1 MDKIAIIGS
10 GIMAKVV
17 ADRARE
23 LGIESHCFSFDNSD
37 IACSAVDAFHEV
49 DIFDTDEIIHICEEN
64 QIAGVIATTELTILP
79 AAKVASV
86 LGLNG
91 NPVKAA
97 EKITNK
103 YFTREQVKRV
113 KELKQ
118 PRFWKY
124 VEGDLPQIDKFP
136 VIVKPIAAGGKRG
149 ICVVWSQS
157 ELLKA
162 VEGALPFSRA
172 KGVLIEEYLE
182 GGTEYSVE
190 SLSYNG
196 QNYIVQIT
204 QKDTSGPP
212 HCNELGHHQ
221 PAPLSEERRRKVES
235 VISEMLT
242 AVGIENGPCHT
253 EIKIIEGKIYLI
265 EINARPGG
273 DHITHP
279 LTELSTGYPFVSG
292 IIWIA
297 LNQFTGHEPINLEKN
312 YAGIYFVTEE
322 TADLRTLFDECQKF
336 PWVYAKHQVS
346 EEPSKIMFN
355 DEEGLN
361 YFIYF
366 DKKEKPDIKAL
377 MKELEVK

>member
-23 LGIESHCFSFDNSD
+23 LRIESHCFSFDSSD
-37 IACSAVDAFHEV
+37 IACSAVDYFHEV
-49 DIFDTDEIIHICEEN
+49 NIFDTDEMIHICKEKK
-64 QIAGVIATTELTILP
+64 ISGVIATTELTILP
-79 AAKVASV
+79 AAKVASR

-91 NPVKAA
+91 NKVKVA
-97 EKITNK
+97 EEITNK
-103 YFTREQVKRV
+103 YLTREKVNGI
-113 KELKQ
+113 KELYQ
-118 PRFWKY
+118 PGFWNY
-124 VEGDLPQIDKFP
+124 VEGDMPQIDNFP

-149 ICVVWSQS
+149 ICVVQSQS
-157 ELLKA
+157 ELAPA
-162 VEGALPFSRA
+162 VERALPFSRV

-196 QNYIVQIT
+196 QNYVVQIT

-221 PAPLSEERRRKVES
+221 PAPLNEEMRRKVES

-242 AVGIENGPCHT
+242 TVGIKNGPCHT
-253 EIKIIEGKIYLI
+253 EIKIIDEKIFLI

-297 LNQFTGHEPINLEKN
+297 LNQFAGHEPINLQKN
-312 YAGIYFVTEE
+312 YAGIYFLTEE
-322 TADLRTLFDECQKF
+322 TADLKPIFDECQKY
-336 PWVYAKHQVS
+336 PWLYAKHQVC
-346 EEPSKIMFN
+346 EGPSKIMFN

-377 MKELEVK
+377 MKKLEIK

>member
-23 LGIESHCFSFDNSD
+23 LGIESHCFSFDSSD
-37 IACSAVDAFHEV
+37 IACSAVDHFHEV
-49 DIFDTDEIIHICEEN
+49 NIFDTDEIIQICKEN
-64 QIAGVIATTELTILP
+64 KISGVIATTELTILP
-79 AAKVASV
+79 AAKVSSS
-86 LGLNG
+86 LDLNG
-91 NPVKAA
+91 NSVKVA
-97 EKITNK
+97 EEITNK
-103 YFTREQVKRV
+103 YLTREKVNRV
-113 KELKQ
+113 KELYQ
-118 PRFWKY
+118 PGYWNY
-124 VEGDLPQIDKFP
+124 VEGDIPQIDKFP

-149 ICVVWSQS
+149 VCVVWSQS
-157 ELLKA
+157 ELEEA
-162 VEGALPFSRA
+162 VERALPFSRI

-190 SLSYNG
+190 SLSYKG
-196 QNYIVQIT
+196 ENYVVQIT

-221 PAPLSEERRRKVES
+221 PAPLSEGMRRKVES
-235 VISEMLT
+235 VISKMLT
-242 AVGIENGPCHT
+242 AVSIENGPCHT

-279 LTELSTGYPFVSG
+279 LAELSTGYPFVSG

-297 LNQFTGHEPINLEKN
+297 LNKFAGHEPIDLENN
-312 YAGIYFVTEE
+312 YAGIYFLTEE
-322 TADLRTLFDECQKF
+322 TAELKPIFDECLKY
-336 PWVYAKHQVS
+336 PWLYTKHQVS
-346 EEPSKIMFN
+346 EEPSKILFN

-366 DKKEKPDIKAL
+366 DKKQKPDIKAL
-377 MKELEVK
+377 LEELSVK

>member
-10 GIMAKVV
+10 GIMAKVI

-23 LGIESHCFSFDNSD
+23 LKIESHCFSFDSND
-37 IACSAVDAFHEV
+37 IACSVVDFFHEV
-49 DIFDTDEIIHICEEN
+49 NIFDTDEIIHICDEN
-64 QIAGVIATTELTILP
+64 KINGVIATTELTILP
-79 AAKVASV
+79 AAKVAYH

-91 NPVKAA
+91 NSIKAA
-97 EKITNK
+97 EEITNK
-103 YFTREQVKRV
+103 YFTREKVNKV

-118 PRFWKY
+118 PQFWNY
-124 VEGDLPQIDKFP
+124 VEGDMPEIHDYP
-136 VIVKPIAAGGKRG
+136 VIVKPVAAGGKRG
-149 ICVVWSQS
+149 ICVVQSQL
-157 ELLKA
+157 ELTKA
-162 VEGALPFSRA
+162 VEEALNFSRVR
-172 KGVLIEEYLE
+172 GVLIEEYLE
-182 GGTEYSVE
+182 GGMEYSVE

-196 QNYIVQIT
+196 KNYVVQIT

-221 PAPLSEERRRKVES
+221 PAQLSDEMRIKVES

-253 EIKIIEGKIYLI
+253 EIKIIEGRIYLI

-273 DHITHP
+273 DHITYP

-292 IIWIA
+292 IIRIA
-297 LNQFTGHEPINLEKN
+297 LNKFEGYEPVNLEKN
-312 YAGIYFVTEE
+312 YAGIYFLTEE
-322 TADLRTLFDECQKF
+322 TADLKPVFDKCEKYS
-336 PWVYAKHQVS
+336 WLYTRHQVS
-346 EEPSKIMFN
+346 EKPSKIVFN

-366 DKKEKPDIKAL
+366 DREKKPDIKAL
-377 MKELEVK
+377 IGKF

>member
-10 GIMAKVV
+10 GIMAKVI
-17 ADRARE
+17 AERARE
-23 LGIESHCFSFDNSD
+23 LKIESHCFSFDKND
-37 IACSAVDAFHEV
+37 IACSVVEHFHEV
-49 DIFDTDEIIHICEEN
+49 NIFDTDEILHICDEN
-64 QIAGVIATTELTILP
+64 KINGVIATTELTILP
-79 AAKVASV
+79 AARVAYH

-91 NPVKAA
+91 NSIRTA
-97 EKITNK
+97 EEITNK
-103 YFTREQVKRV
+103 YFTRLKVDSVKD
-113 KELKQ
+113 LHQ
-118 PRFWKY
+118 PEYWNY
-124 VEGDLPQIDKFP
+124 VEGDMPEIHSYP
-136 VIVKPIAAGGKRG
+136 VIVKPVAAGGKRG
-149 ICVVWSQS
+149 ICVVRSQL
-157 ELLKA
+157 ELVKA
-162 VEGALPFSRA
+162 IQEALNFSRV

-190 SLSYNG
+190 SLSCNG
-196 QNYIVQIT
+196 RNYVIQIT

-221 PAPLSEERRRKVES
+221 PAQLGEEMRMKVES

-253 EIKIIEGKIYLI
+253 EIKIIERRIYLI

-273 DHITHP
+273 DHITYP

-297 LNQFTGHEPINLEKN
+297 LNKFEGHEPVNLEKN
-312 YAGIYFVTEE
+312 YAGIYFLTEE
-322 TADLRTLFDECQKF
+322 TADLKPVFDQCETY
-336 PWVYAKHQVS
+336 PWLYAKHQVS
-346 EEPSKIMFN
+346 KEPSKIIFN

-366 DKKEKPDIKAL
+366 DKDKKPDIQAL
-377 MKELEVK
+377 IEKF